1 MSRQPAF
8 VGGRAEATDDRH
20 ELLGRLGLRA
30 NASDR
35 EVEAAHDELVDFL
48 ELAPHEMKSWAA
60 ARTTEVDELFA
71 LLSGR
76 DQDLISP
83 PAQIVTTAQDEVD
96 DRFRASAVSAS
107 SVPSERSPWRTLLLW
122 AMLPL
127 LVAVV
132 LGVYWVGKD
141 SPVPAISGTP
151 TTSATTA
158 PGAPTPVPV
167 DQAKVGAL
175 MQKIS
180 ANPKNT
186 ASLQSLGNIY
196 FAAADYT
203 NASTW
208 EQKILAIDPKNQ
220 EALLALG
227 ASQFNSGNAAEAK
240 KQWLVAA
247 GLYPRSAEV
256 HYDLGFL
263 YVSQTPPDKV
273 NMTAEWNKVIA
284 IDPTSELAKSV
295 ASHLKSPTPKPS
307 AK

>member
-1 MSRQPAF
+1 MSRQPVLA
-8 VGGRAEATDDRH
+8 GGRTEATQLRH

-30 NASDR
+30 NASDQ
-35 EVEAAHDELVDFL
+35 EVEAAHDELVEFL
-48 ELAPHEMKSWAA
+48 ELAPPEMRSWAA
-60 ARTTEVDELFA
+60 ARTIDVDELFA
-71 LLSGR
+71 LLSSPEK
-76 DQDLISP
+76 DLTSP
-83 PAQIVTTAQDEVD
+83 AIPVVVTAPRPASGTYRANAVSVSPAQPE
-96 DRFRASAVSAS
+96 
-107 SVPSERSPWRTLLLW
+107 PSPWRTLMVW

-127 LVAVV
+127 LAAVV

-141 SPVPAISGTP
+141 SPIPVTAGTP
-151 TTSATTA
+151 ASSATTA
-158 PGAPTPVPV
+158 SGAPAPVPV
-167 DQAKVGAL
+167 DQAKVVAL
-175 MQKIS
+175 TGKIGV
-180 ANPKNT
+180 NPKDI

-208 EQKILAIDPKNQ
+208 EQKILAVDPSNQ

-227 ASQFNSGNAAEAK
+227 ASQFNSGDAAGAK
-240 KQWLVAA
+240 KAWLVAA

-263 YVSQTPPDKV
+263 YSSQTPPDKV

-295 ASHLKSPTPKPS
+295 ASRLGSPASTPT
-307 AK
+307 AR